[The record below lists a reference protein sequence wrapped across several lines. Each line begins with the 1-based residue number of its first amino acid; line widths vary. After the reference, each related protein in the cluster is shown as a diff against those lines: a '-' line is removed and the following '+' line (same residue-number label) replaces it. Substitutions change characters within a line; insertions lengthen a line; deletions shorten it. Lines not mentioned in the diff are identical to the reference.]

1 MFNEGLTRRSSCR
14 PSHVIGPNPPPLS
27 DRIEFDPAMPL
38 DRTVSME
45 PGSIRGRL
53 NHALAGSP
61 IIEPVYAVY
70 DWFVLNRK
78 IGWQS
83 LFDLGLGRIN
93 HASLVEI
100 ERPHLKIEK
109 TESNDGGQKRTDV
122 HWITEIGE
130 LHECTVDGWR
140 QEHLIKSPN
149 DYLIM
154 QRALEDVR
162 FSPTDRFFDESE
174 QSLGES
180 GITVGQFGQFNELG
194 YLRTPFQVVQIDFVG
209 LERFSMDIATERPEL
224 IELLEM
230 MGEQLLDAFRCAT
243 RTKAVQIKLWE
254 NLSIETMGPNLFRR
268 YLVPVYNGIAEI
280 LDGTGKR
287 LHLHYDG
294 KLQLIADDISGLD
307 FDGLDSLTPWP
318 EGDMSI
324 AEARQNWP
332 DKFLWIHPSLS
343 LDVLPD
349 DEVREHISRIVQG
362 AGSRFCLQLSED
374 VPPNWRRT
382 VPLILETLRGR

>member
-1 MFNEGLTRRSSCR
+1 LLM
-14 PSHVIGPNPPPLS
+14 
-27 DRIEFDPAMPL
+27 D
-38 DRTVSME
+38 
-45 PGSIRGRL
+45 PGSIRSRL

-78 IGWQS
+78 IDWQS

-109 TESNDGGQKRTDV
+109 AESKVGGQRRTDV
-122 HWITEIGE
+122 HWITDIGE

-140 QEHLIKSPN
+140 QEHLIKSPA
-149 DYLIM
+149 DYRIM

-174 QSLGES
+174 QSLEES
-180 GITVGQFGQFNELG
+180 GITVGQFGRFNELG
-194 YLRTPFQVVQIDFVG
+194 FLRTPFQTVQIDFAG
-209 LERFSMDIATERPEL
+209 LEQFSVDLATKVPEL
-224 IELLEM
+224 MELLAM
-230 MGEQLLDAFRCAT
+230 MNEQLLDAFRCVIKS
-243 RTKAVQIKLWE
+243 KAVQIKLWE
-254 NLSIETMGPNLFRR
+254 NLSIETMGPDRFRT
-268 YLVPVYNGIAEI
+268 YLVPIYKRILET

-287 LHLHYDG
+287 LQVHYDG
-294 KLQLIADDISGLD
+294 KLQLIADDISKLD
-307 FDGLDSLTPWP
+307 FDGLDSLTPPP
-318 EGDMSI
+318 EGDMGI

-349 DEVREHISRIVQG
+349 DEVREHISSIVQA

-374 VPPNWRRT
+374 VAPNWRRT
-382 VPLILETLRGR
+382 VPLILEALRGR